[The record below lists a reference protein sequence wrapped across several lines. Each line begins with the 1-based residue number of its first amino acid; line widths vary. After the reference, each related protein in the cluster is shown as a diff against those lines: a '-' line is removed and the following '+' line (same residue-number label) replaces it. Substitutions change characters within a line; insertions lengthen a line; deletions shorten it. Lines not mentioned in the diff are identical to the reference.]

1 MSHSCRNRQD
11 VYKRQVQK
19 RLAGMQVGFRIN
31 TLHVRV
37 RRAGCDAELFGDFCL
52 RKAHGIEREHF
63 GFAIG
68 KQELLL
74 HFLSARTY
82 DCLAHF
88 GAGGSFVLNAEQP
101 LHAYRGRLCC
111 GGFVS
116 FEHKELKENEL
127 SGNEEQSAAQRRRQ
141 RS

>member
-1 MSHSCRNRQD
+1 M
-11 VYKRQVQK
+11 
-19 RLAGMQVGFRIN
+19 
-31 TLHVRV
+31 RV

-63 GFAIG
+63 GFAVG

-116 FEHKELKENEL
+116 FEHKELKEDEL
-127 SGNEEQSAAQRRRQ
+127 GGNKQQSAAQRRRQ
-141 RS
+141 RR